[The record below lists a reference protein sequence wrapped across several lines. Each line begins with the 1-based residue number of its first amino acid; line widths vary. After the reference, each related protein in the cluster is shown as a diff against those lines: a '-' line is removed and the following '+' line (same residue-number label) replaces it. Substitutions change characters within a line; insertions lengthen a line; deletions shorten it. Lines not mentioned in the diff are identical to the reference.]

1 MTVRCDACGTENRD
15 KAMFC
20 RGCAGKLPAFVA
32 TIKPDAAA
40 PASGA
45 SMPSHRNHLQS
56 AGASGRSLFN
66 GPRRRI
72 AMSAL
77 LALLLG
83 ACLLWFWFVRPTA
96 DARHPA
102 PPALPAS
109 PASVVGERL
118 PPEATLSAGETLD
131 DASAP
136 SNAVASHEVPR
147 MLPAA
152 PDIEP
157 AVPSRS
163 TGRRSTATATA
174 KGSGSTSDPRV
185 GCEHLFFAFAARC
198 EANHC
203 QQPSY
208 ARHPRCEAVREQ
220 NRRDEARRNA
230 IPLS

>member
-32 TIKPDAAA
+32 TIKPGATA

-45 SMPSHRNHLQS
+45 SRPSDRNHLQP
-56 AGASGRSLFN
+56 AGASGRSLLN
-66 GPRRRI
+66 GTGKRL
-72 AMSAL
+72 AMLAL
-77 LALLLG
+77 LVLLLG
-83 ACLLWFWFVRPTA
+83 ASILWFWFVRPSA
-96 DARHPA
+96 DAGHPA
-102 PPALPAS
+102 PPALPAL
-109 PASVVGERL
+109 PASVISERL
-118 PPEATLSAGETLD
+118 PPETALSAGETLD

-136 SNAVASHEVPR
+136 SDAAASRDVPR
-147 MLPAA
+147 TLPAA
-152 PDIEP
+152 PDSEP
-157 AVPSRS
+157 AVTSRG
-163 TGRRSTATATA
+163 TGRRSTATA
-174 KGSGSTSDPRV
+174 KGNGWTSDPRV

-203 QQPSY
+203 QQPAY
-208 ARHPRCEAVREQ
+208 ARHPRCDAVREQ